1 MIIDFTAAK
10 KHKNSPYLLKKD
22 EGIPLYCRHDKIII
36 DDHARIL
43 NCQQCGKVV
52 EPYEYVL
59 ALANKE
65 NRLLASLAQL
75 KQEQQELMATRE
87 KLKNDVRNA
96 KARLKAAHK
105 RDAMPDAQNPGVE
118 KKDRQSCL
126 DDIREK
132 LKP

>member
-10 KHKNSPYLLKKD
+10 KHKNSPHFLKKD

-36 DDHARIL
+36 DDHARII

-52 EPYEYVL
+52 DPYDYVL
-59 ALANKE
+59 ALASKE
-65 NRLLASLAQL
+65 ARLFASLAQL
-75 KQEQQELMATRE
+75 KKEQQELMATRE

-96 KARLKAAHK
+96 KARLKAVHQ
-105 RDAMPDAQNPGVE
+105 RDALPDAQTLGVE

-126 DDIREK
+126 NDIKEK